1 MAITP
6 LYDKVVIRPLISDQT
21 TSGGIVIPG
30 TADNSDRGVVVAV
43 GEGHILRDGSIRPLR
58 VKVGDTVITS
68 MTTATVEVD
77 GEELKVCLEVDLIG
91 IIS

>member
-43 GEGHILRDGSIRPLR
+43 G
-58 VKVGDTVITS
+58 
-68 MTTATVEVD
+68 VEVMIFRTR
-77 GEELKVCLEVDLIG
+77 KNWV
-91 IIS
+91 SST

>member
-58 VKVGDTVITS
+58 VKVGDIDVP
-68 MTTATVEVD
+68 VEQVTD
-77 GEELKVCLEVDLIG
+77 KPKRVRKPRD
-91 IIS
+91 SK